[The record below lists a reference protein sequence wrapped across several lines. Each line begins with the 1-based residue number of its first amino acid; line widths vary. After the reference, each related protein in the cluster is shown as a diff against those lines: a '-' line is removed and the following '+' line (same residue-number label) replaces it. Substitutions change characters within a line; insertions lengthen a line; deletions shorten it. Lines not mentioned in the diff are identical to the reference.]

1 MKIRILGWKYE
12 NIRRMEDLTVDLTKD
27 NGEAYGCSLIMMP
40 NGTGKTTTLYLI
52 RGILSGRAVDW
63 RPSEVRSYRP
73 AFSEVPE
80 GRFYLKIQFDA
91 DIYHY
96 ILHLDYE
103 EGRAW
108 YETSSAMME
117 GGYEE
122 GRRLPISLRDILKN
136 EEFVNRFVFDGEQAR
151 KTLNS
156 GSQEAEN
163 AIIYLY
169 QLDRLDSLVK
179 VIDELIRM
187 RQEQSTGGA
196 TSRSV
201 KVYKGKMDKRET
213 IYKELLA
220 CQEDGERR
228 LAAMKEKIQHC
239 EKKYQ
244 DILAQDNRLKLEEEE
259 LQREKEE
266 NQNAV
271 IQTIGG
277 LMDYIRKPYNIQ
289 LDFDTR
295 LKTLVNN
302 MQALKLPKNTAQEF
316 FKELA
321 NSKECICGRCIGEKE
336 KKCILAKADEYLGA
350 DSLVVVN
357 SIKRA
362 LNEYKREEQGEELE
376 RRLKAG
382 LEKETVIDQSMDRL
396 ALRMAESGNEEA
408 LQIRE
413 EVKKLE
419 QEISEEERKLK
430 RLTTN
435 DYITNTGL
443 NSENNIPKAK
453 EAWEEARD
461 NYLRASGTYQ
471 FTMKAEQMKTY
482 IKRVKENA
490 LNRLKGYIVEETN
503 KKIGQLIDNDVVS
516 IKKIDGH
523 LILNGKDGASEGQTL
538 AVAYAFIGTLFE
550 HSNFEFPFVVD
561 SPAAPMDLYVRR
573 EVAGILPELF
583 EQTVILVTSG
593 EKSGFA
599 DEFYRLEDVQYLTLK
614 GEKNQ
619 PVTCVSGIEFF
630 QKYQE
635 KDQNIM
641 L

>member
-1 MKIRILGWKYE
+1 
-12 NIRRMEDLTVDLTKD
+12 
-27 NGEAYGCSLIMMP
+27 
-40 NGTGKTTTLYLI
+40 
-52 RGILSGRAVDW
+52 
-63 RPSEVRSYRP
+63 
-73 AFSEVPE
+73 
-80 GRFYLKIQFDA
+80 
-91 DIYHY
+91 
-96 ILHLDYE
+96 
-103 EGRAW
+103 
-108 YETSSAMME
+108 
-117 GGYEE
+117 
-122 GRRLPISLRDILKN
+122 
-136 EEFVNRFVFDGEQAR
+136 
-151 KTLNS
+151 
-156 GSQEAEN
+156 
-163 AIIYLY
+163 
-169 QLDRLDSLVK
+169 
-179 VIDELIRM
+179 
-187 RQEQSTGGA
+187 
-196 TSRSV
+196 
-201 KVYKGKMDKRET
+201 
-213 IYKELLA
+213 
-220 CQEDGERR
+220 
-228 LAAMKEKIQHC
+228 MKEKIQHC

-408 LQIRE
+408 LQVRE

-435 DYITNTGL
+435 DYVTNTGL

-471 FTMKAEQMKTY
+471 FTMKAEQMKE
-482 IKRVKENA
+482 K
-490 LNRLKGYIVEETN
+490 LSRLKGKTGIQNWNILCRWALCCSLREKSIPLDLPQGEESNVEISWFTFGGEN
-503 KKIGQLIDNDVVS
+503 YKVYEALIKARC
-516 IKKIDGH
+516 IRDG
-523 LILNGKDGASEGQTL
+523 LGTDEATL
-538 AVAYAFIGTLFE
+538 AKYFYLHLSRGIAYLSSTNYI
-550 HSNFEFPFVVD
+550 
-561 SPAAPMDLYVRR
+561 
-573 EVAGILPELF
+573 
-583 EQTVILVTSG
+583 
-593 EKSGFA
+593 KS
-599 DEFYRLEDVQYLTLK
+599 LEDLLRLTQK
-614 GEKNQ
+614 DKEEDHGS
-619 PVTCVSGIEFF
+619 VSG
-630 QKYQE
+630 
-635 KDQNIM
+635 